1 MRTFILALG
10 FIVAALPAR
19 AQTIAPA
26 EVKAH
31 VGQTVTVQAA
41 VSDVHTGRAGVI
53 FIDIGGTY
61 PNNDFAAVIFA
72 SDRTKFPNASDLKGK
87 TVAITPADS
96 ITQIWPLFL
105 KKTGLKESDFH
116 TVTADAQTK
125 LNAVINDIVRE
136 PATEARLRTFSMQTH
151 VRPLSDTET
160 YFRNEVAKWGEMVKA
175 VGISAE

>member
-1 MRTFILALG
+1 MRTLILALG

-41 VSDVHTGRAGVI
+41 VSDVHIGRAGVT

-87 TVAITPADS
+87 TVAISGPVVLYQNRPE
-96 ITQIWPLFL
+96 IIL
-105 KKTGLKESDFH
+105 K
-116 TVTADAQTK
+116 TADQ
-125 LNAVINDIVRE
+125 L
-136 PATEARLRTFSMQTH
+136 
-151 VRPLSDTET
+151 
-160 YFRNEVAKWGEMVKA
+160 KA
-175 VGISAE
+175 N